1 MENLSFEVTDNEL
14 VELSKYNPDRFGEL
28 VTRYQ
33 DRLFRYIKRISYFPS
48 DDIDDI
54 VQDTFLKVYKSLN
67 AFDDD
72 LKFSTWIYQIARNTM
87 IDAIRKK
94 QSRPQVVYFEEDDML
109 KMLRSNIDIH
119 IDVAAKDRLHIMRN
133 IIDAMPYAYKEVMV
147 LRFLEEKSYEEIGD
161 IVKKSKG
168 TVASLINRGRKM
180 LLDEARE
187 SFDITH

>member
-1 MENLSFEVTDNEL
+1 MEHLSSEVTDNEL
-14 VELSKYNPDRFGEL
+14 VELSKHNPDRFGEL

-33 DRLFRYIKRISYFPS
+33 DRLFRYIKRVSYFPS

-133 IIDAMPYAYKEVMV
+133 IIDTMPYMYKEVLV

-187 SFDITH
+187 TFDITH

>member
-1 MENLSFEVTDNEL
+1 MKNLPSEVTDNEL
-14 VELSKYNPDRFGEL
+14 VELSKHNPDRFGEL
-28 VTRYQ
+28 VMRYQ

-94 QSRPQVVYFEEDDML
+94 QSRPQIVYFEEDDML

-119 IDVAAKDRLHIMRN
+119 IDVATKDRLQIMRN
-133 IIDAMPYAYKEVMV
+133 IIDTMPYAYKEVMV

-187 SFDITH
+187 TFDITH